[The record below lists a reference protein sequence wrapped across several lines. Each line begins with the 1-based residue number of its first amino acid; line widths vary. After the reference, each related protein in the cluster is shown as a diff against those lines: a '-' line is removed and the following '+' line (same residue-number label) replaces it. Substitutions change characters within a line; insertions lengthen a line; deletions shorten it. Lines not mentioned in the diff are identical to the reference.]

1 MIPAVV
7 LLGLVATVAS
17 AWAFTLRRRAL
28 AAEDER
34 SALLATGARLAR
46 EQEALRESEA
56 RYRQLVEAAEDII
69 YKTDARGLV
78 VYANPAALLA
88 FGLTEAEMVGQD
100 AFELIRLDYREQAR
114 RFYGDQS
121 SQRIPT
127 TYCEFPFSSLRG
139 DEVWVGQR
147 VQLVTEG
154 GEVTGFQALARNITD
169 RKRAEQEAER
179 EREQLRR
186 IVAHAPVAMAMLDR
200 ERRYIAHST
209 TWLKYAGYEGLSMVG
224 QPFQEVSPLLPGKH
238 DEVLGRVLAGEVV
251 SEPEDAITRP
261 DGSQFYMR
269 WTAQPWRGPDG
280 AIAGIVMVAQNIDV
294 LVRARQAAL
303 EASRLKS
310 EFMANMSHEIRTPM
324 NGVIGMTRLLLDTEL
339 TSEQREYAEIIDG
352 SGRALLDII
361 NDILDFSKI
370 EAGRMEL
377 EIIDFDIR
385 RSVRDVVG
393 SLAEGA
399 QAKGLELLCLVHH
412 DVPAGLRGDPGRLRQ
427 ILVNLV
433 GNAIKFTEQGEVVLR
448 VTRGEQSAETILLR
462 FEVADTGIGIAADVQ
477 HRLFRSFVQADG
489 STTRR
494 YGGTGL
500 GLAISKRLVALMGG
514 EIGVKSRPG
523 QGSTFWFTARLGR
536 PAETGARPVASTRLA
551 GRRILI
557 VDDNATNRAILRQQ
571 LGHWGLRV
579 AGVEDGPKALLALRS
594 AAVSGK
600 PHELAVLDMKMPGMD
615 GLALARVIRDDPSVA
630 EVKIVLLTSF
640 GQAGHA
646 QEAVRAGVAGYLTKP
661 VDETDLHDC
670 LVEVLLGEGMGKRP
684 LVTRHSLQEGRPGAV
699 SRVLVAED
707 NEVNQKVA
715 VRILEKLG
723 CRVDVA
729 DNGAEA
735 VAACE
740 RTSYAAVFMDGQ
752 MPVLDGFE
760 ATARIREREVGS
772 RRTPI
777 IAMTASAMQGDRE
790 RCLAAGMDDYV
801 SKPVSPEAIEAVLRR
816 VISSTAPEPAPDP
829 DPGGAGEAAV
839 DEAVLATLWGIDSD
853 GTLLGEVIDT
863 FLRIAPLRLSSLGKA
878 VAKKDAVALER
889 TAHNFLGSCA
899 NIGAKSMASA
909 CARLEHAG
917 RAQNLEGTAQLVA
930 QLENGLSRV
939 RAALLKEKRRLERPR
954 GGQHPADSAP

>member
-1 MIPAVV
+1 MGA
-7 LLGLVATVAS
+7 
-17 AWAFTLRRRAL
+17 AFAFAFRRPRRRGL
-28 AAEDER
+28 GPGR
-34 SALLATGARLAR
+34 SAAGSARAKPSDAALQATCERLSR
-46 EQEALRESEA
+46 EQDELRESEA
-56 RYRQLVEAAEDII
+56 RYRELVEAAEDII
-69 YKTDARGLV
+69 YKTDAQGRV
-78 VYANPAALLA
+78 VYANPAALAA

-100 AFELIRLDYREQAR
+100 VFELIRPDYREQAR

-121 SQRIPT
+121 SQRIPN
-127 TYCEFPFSSLRG
+127 TYCEFPFSSLKG

-154 GEVTGFQALARNITD
+154 DVTTGFQALARNITD

-200 ERRYIAHST
+200 DRRYIAHST

-238 DEVLGRVLAGEVV
+238 EEVLSRVLAGEVV

-339 TSEQREYAEIIDG
+339 TPEQREYAEIIDG

-393 SLAEGA
+393 SMAEGA

-412 DVPAGLRGDPGRLRQ
+412 DVPATLRGDPGRLRQ

-448 VTRGEQSAETILLR
+448 VTRSEQSAEAALLR
-462 FEVADTGIGIAADVQ
+462 FEVVDTGIGIAAEVQ
-477 HRLFRSFVQADG
+477 PRLFRSFVQADG

-514 EIGVKSRPG
+514 DIGVKSRPG

-536 PAETGARPVASTRLA
+536 PAETGVRPAESTRLA
-551 GRRILI
+551 GRRVLI

-571 LGHWGLRV
+571 LTHWGLRV

-594 AAVSGK
+594 AAGSGK

-630 EVKIVLLTSF
+630 DVQDRAPHL
-640 GQAGHA
+640 
-646 QEAVRAGVAGYLTKP
+646 VRAGRARPGSGARGRRGLSHEARRRDRPPRLPGRGHPRRRRGPPAAGDPPQPAGGAAGRGVPRARGRGQRGQPEGGGAHPGEARLP
-661 VDETDLHDC
+661 GGRGRQRRRSGRGLRAHLLRRGLH
-670 LVEVLLGEGMGKRP
+670 
-684 LVTRHSLQEGRPGAV
+684 GRPDAGARRLRGHGAD
-699 SRVLVAED
+699 SRAG
-707 NEVNQKVA
+707 
-715 VRILEKLG
+715 R
-723 CRVDVA
+723 R
-729 DNGAEA
+729 
-735 VAACE
+735 
-740 RTSYAAVFMDGQ
+740 
-752 MPVLDGFE
+752 
-760 ATARIREREVGS
+760 ARPHPDHRH
-772 RRTPI
+772 
-777 IAMTASAMQGDRE
+777 DRE
-790 RCLAAGMDDYV
+790 R
-801 SKPVSPEAIEAVLRR
+801 
-816 VISSTAPEPAPDP
+816 
-829 DPGGAGEAAV
+829 
-839 DEAVLATLWGIDSD
+839 
-853 GTLLGEVIDT
+853 
-863 FLRIAPLRLSSLGKA
+863 
-878 VAKKDAVALER
+878 
-889 TAHNFLGSCA
+889 
-899 NIGAKSMASA
+899 
-909 CARLEHAG
+909 HAG
-917 RAQNLEGTAQLVA
+917 RPRAVPGRGHGRLRQQAGQPRGHGGGAAARPRAQLA
-930 QLENGLSRV
+930 RARAGSRA
-939 RAALLKEKRRLERPR
+939 RAARARRRSTRRCSRLSGASTRTAPC
-954 GGQHPADSAP
+954 SAR

>member
-1 MIPAVV
+1 MALTPVILALTAAFATAGFVA
-7 LLGLVATVAS
+7 LLRRLRAAADDRRALVAT
-17 AWAFTLRRRAL
+17 
-28 AAEDER
+28 AE
-34 SALLATGARLAR
+34 RLAR
-46 EQEALRESEA
+46 EQDTLRESEA

-69 YKTDARGLV
+69 YKTDAQGRV
-78 VYANPAALLA
+78 VYANPAALAA
-88 FGLTEAEMVGQD
+88 FGLNEAEMLGTDVFD
-100 AFELIRLDYREQAR
+100 LIRPDYREQAR

-121 SQRIPT
+121 SQRIPN
-127 TYCEFPFSSLRG
+127 TYCEFPFSSLKG

-147 VQLVTEG
+147 VQLVMEG
-154 GEVTGFQALARNITD
+154 GETTGFQALARNITD

-224 QPFQEVSPLLPGKH
+224 QSFQEVSPLLPGKK
-238 DEVLGRVLAGEVV
+238 DEVLSRVLAGEVV

-269 WTAQPWRGPDG
+269 WTAQPWRGRDG
-280 AIAGIVMVAQNIDV
+280 TIAGIVMVAQNIDV
-294 LVRARQAAL
+294 LVRARQSAL

-352 SGRALLDII
+352 SGRALLNII

-385 RSVRDVVG
+385 RAVRDVVG

-412 DVPAGLRGDPGRLRQ
+412 DVPANLRGDPGRLRQ

-448 VTRGEQSAETILLR
+448 VTRGEQSAETAVLR
-462 FEVADTGIGIAADVQ
+462 FEVTDTGIGIAAEVQ
-477 HRLFRSFVQADG
+477 PRLFRSFVQADG

-514 EIGVKSRPG
+514 EIGVKSRPE

-536 PAETGARPVASTRLA
+536 PPETGTRPAESTRLA
-551 GRRILI
+551 GRRVLI

-571 LGHWGLRV
+571 LTHWGLRV

-594 AAVSGK
+594 AAASGK

-661 VDETDLHDC
+661 VDEADLHDC
-670 LVEVLLGEGMGKRP
+670 LVEVLLGEGAGRRP
-684 LVTRHSLQEGRPGAV
+684 LVTRHSLQEGRPAVV

-740 RTSYAAVFMDGQ
+740 RTAYVAVFMDGQ
-752 MPVLDGFE
+752 MPLLDGFE
-760 ATARIREREVGS
+760 ATARIREQEAGRA
-772 RRTPI
+772 RTPI

-801 SKPVSPEAIEAVLRR
+801 SKPISPEAMEAVLRR
-816 VISSTAPEPAPDP
+816 VIAPSAPEPAAGLE
-829 DPGGAGEAAV
+829 PGGERESPV
-839 DEAVLATLWGIDSD
+839 DAAVLATLWGIDSD

-863 FLRIAPLRLSSLGKA
+863 FLRIAPLRLASLGKA
-878 VAKKDAVALER
+878 VIKKDATALER
-889 TAHNFLGSCA
+889 AAHSFLGSCA
-899 NIGAKSMASA
+899 NIGAKSLANV
-909 CARLEHAG
+909 CARLEHQG
-917 RAQNLEGTAQLVA
+917 RAGNLEGAGLLVA
-930 QLENGLSRV
+930 QLESGLTRV
-939 RAALLKEKRRLERPR
+939 RAALLKEKRRLAQPREEPRPVD
-954 GGQHPADSAP
+954 QAN

>member
-1 MIPAVV
+1 MSA
-7 LLGLVATVAS
+7 AF
-17 AWAFTLRRRAL
+17 AWAFVGLLGMAWALVQRSRSRAL
-28 AAEDER
+28 EAHRAELQATCER
-34 SALLATGARLAR
+34 LSR
-46 EQEALRESEA
+46 EQGELRESEA

-69 YKTDARGLV
+69 YKTDAQGLV
-78 VYANPAALLA
+78 VYANPAALAA
-88 FGLTEAEMVGQD
+88 FALTEAEMIGQD
-100 AFELIRLDYREQAR
+100 VFELIRPDYREQAR

-121 SQRIPT
+121 SQRIPN
-127 TYCEFPFSSLRG
+127 TYCEFPFSSLKG

-147 VQLVTEG
+147 VQLVME
-154 GEVTGFQALARNITD
+154 GEVTTGFQALARNITD

-200 ERRYIAHST
+200 DRRYIAHST

-224 QPFQEVSPLLPGKH
+224 QRFQEVSPLLPGKNE
-238 DEVLGRVLAGEVV
+238 EVLSRVLAGEVV

-393 SLAEGA
+393 SMAEGA

-412 DVPAGLRGDPGRLRQ
+412 DVPATLRGDPGRLRQ

-448 VTRGEQSAETILLR
+448 VTRSEQSAEVALLR
-462 FEVADTGIGIAADVQ
+462 FEVVDTGIGIAAEIQ
-477 HRLFRSFVQADG
+477 PRLFRSFVQADG

-514 EIGVKSRPG
+514 DIGVKSRPG

-536 PAETGARPVASTRLA
+536 PAEAGVRPADSTRLA
-551 GRRILI
+551 GRRVLI

-571 LGHWGLRV
+571 LTHWGLRV

-594 AAVSGK
+594 AASGGK

-630 EVKIVLLTSF
+630 DCKIVLLTSF

-661 VDETDLHDC
+661 VDESDLHDC
-670 LVEVLLGEGMGKRP
+670 LVEVILGEGAGRRP
-684 LVTRHSLQEGRPGAV
+684 LVTRHSLQEGRPAAV

-760 ATARIREREVGS
+760 ATARIREQEKGRA
-772 RRTPI
+772 RTPI

-801 SKPVSPEAIEAVLRR
+801 SKPVSPEAMEAVLRR
-816 VISSTAPEPAPDP
+816 VLAPSVPEPAPGLE
-829 DPGGAGEAAV
+829 PGGEREAPV

-863 FLRIAPLRLSSLGKA
+863 FLRIAPLRLASLGKA
-878 VAKKDAVALER
+878 VAKSDAVALER

-899 NIGAKSMASA
+899 NIGAKSMANV
-909 CARLEHAG
+909 CARLEQQG
-917 RAQNLEGTAQLVA
+917 RASNLEGTALLVA
-930 QLENGLSRV
+930 QLDTALARV
-939 RAALLKEKRRLERPR
+939 RAALLKEKRRLERPPDE
-954 GGQHPADSAP
+954 HPADSAR